1 MKSIT
6 DKAEIS
12 IDFPNKAYMGAFGR
26 ESSFDVKVEPD
37 EVLLRIVRP
46 GDERR
51 EVAVHL
57 HYYLLGDI
65 LGELGRGLTEH
76 GFLDEAHLHSLREG
90 VNAIAKALSDPKS
103 GVGRKKPAGK
113 PK

>member
-1 MKSIT
+1 MKSIS
-6 DKAEIS
+6 DRAEIS

-26 ESSFDVKVEPD
+26 ESSFDVKVEPE
-37 EVLLRIVRP
+37 EVLLRIVRS

-51 EVAVHL
+51 EVAVHI

-65 LGELGRGLTEH
+65 LKELGQGLVEH
-76 GFLDEAHLHSLREG
+76 EFLDESHLHRLQEG
-90 VNAIAKALSDPKS
+90 ADALARALKTPKPS
-103 GVGRKKPAGK
+103 KGKKSSKVK